1 MASKSGRISEMSRTG
16 RVRLRGEA
24 TTAPGMVAVAAA
36 ASVLFCVCAT
46 GCGQRGAASHPAGLT
61 AEEAAFQQRLQ
72 EQLLDARPGTVIEIA
87 PGKHLLDRVLTLRA
101 DGVTIR
107 GACGPEHPVVQ
118 GSNLRPGGP
127 AGLRQ

>member
-1 MASKSGRISEMSRTG
+1 
-16 RVRLRGEA
+16 
-24 TTAPGMVAVAAA
+24 MVAVAAA

-101 DGVTIR
+101 DG
-107 GACGPEHPVVQ
+107 GPEHPVVQ